1 MSLLHSGTVIFPRE
15 AGDQNMQNEIIPK
28 THLKEFARRLRATKK
43 KIVFTNGVFDILHA
57 GHVDYLTRARKLGD
71 VLVVGLNTDASVKQ
85 NKGDLRPII
94 PYKYRA
100 QMLIAL
106 RAVDYVMPLDEK
118 TPAKLIEMIAP
129 DVLVKGADYK
139 LTEIVGAD
147 FVLARGGTVVRMKL
161 LKGLSTSAVLE
172 RIRKAGK

>member
-1 MSLLHSGTVIFPRE
+1 
-15 AGDQNMQNEIIPK
+15 MQNEIIPK
-28 THLKEFARRLRATKK
+28 SHLLAFARRLRATKK

-57 GHVDYLTRARKLGD
+57 GHVDYLTRARKLGE

-100 QMLIAL
+100 PMLIAL
-106 RAVDYVMPLDEK
+106 RAVDYVVPLDDK

-139 LTEIVGAD
+139 LEEIVGAD
-147 FVLARGGTVVRMKL
+147 FVLAHGGTVVRMKL
-161 LKGLSTSAVLE
+161 LKGLSTSSVLE
-172 RIRKAGK
+172 RIRKVGK

>member
-1 MSLLHSGTVIFPRE
+1 
-15 AGDQNMQNEIIPK
+15 MQNEIIPK
-28 THLKEFARRLRATKK
+28 SHLQSFARRLRAAKK

-57 GHVDYLTRARKLGD
+57 GHVDYLTRSKKLGD
-71 VLVVGLNTDASVKQ
+71 VLVVGLNTDASAKK

-100 QMLIAL
+100 RMLIAL
-106 RAVDYVMPLDEK
+106 RVVDYVVPLDDK

-139 LTEIVGAD
+139 LAEIVGAD
-147 FVLARGGTVVRMKL
+147 FVLARGGMVVRMKL
-161 LKGLSTSAVLE
+161 VKGLSTSWILE
-172 RIRKAGK
+172 RIRKAAK